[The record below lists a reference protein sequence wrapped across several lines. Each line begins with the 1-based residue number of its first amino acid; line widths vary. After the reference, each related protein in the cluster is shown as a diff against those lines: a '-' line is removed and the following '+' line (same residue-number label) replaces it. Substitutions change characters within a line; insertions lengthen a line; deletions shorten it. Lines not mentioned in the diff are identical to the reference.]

1 MSALLQWL
9 IVGLIV
15 GWSLQVALRR
25 LLPGVSRQ
33 LQSRLA
39 RLLAMTGAARLAA
52 RLQVVAPAAAACD
65 SGCSGCDTGCSKVA
79 VPVTPVA
86 QPVQWRSP
94 PSSGA
99 CH

>member
-39 RLLAMTGAARLAA
+39 RLLTAAGAQRLAA
-52 RLQVVAPAAAACD
+52 RLPVAPVAAACD

-79 VPVTPVA
+79 VPVPAAAA

>member
-25 LLPGVSRQ
+25 LLPGASRQ

-39 RLLAMTGAARLAA
+39 RALALAGAPRLAA
-52 RLQVVAPAAAACD
+52 RLQAVAPVAAACD
-65 SGCSGCDTGCSKVA
+65 SGCSGCDTGCSKVVTSA
-79 VPVTPVA
+79 V

>member
-1 MSALLQWL
+1 MNAMLQWL
-9 IVGLIV
+9 VVALIV

-25 LLPGVSRQ
+25 LLPGVSRT

-39 RLLAMTGAARLAA
+39 AALRAIGAPALAA
-52 RLQVVAPAAAACD
+52 RVQAAPAVSSCS
-65 SGCSGCDTGCSKVA
+65 SGCSGCDTGCSKTTA
-79 VPVTPVA
+79 PA
-86 QPVQWRSP
+86 EQPARWRSP

>member
-1 MSALLQWL
+1 MSAVLQWL
-9 IVGLIV
+9 VVGLIV

-25 LLPGVSRQ
+25 LLPGAS
-33 LQSRLA
+33 A
-39 RLLAMTGAARLAA
+39 RLLARLSTLLAAAGASRLAQ
-52 RLQVVAPAAAACD
+52 RLQAATPAAPACD

-79 VPVTPVA
+79 LPATR
-86 QPVQWRSP
+86 PVQWRSP

>member
-9 IVGLIV
+9 IVAVIV
-15 GWSLQVALRR
+15 GWSLQLTLRR

-33 LQSRLA
+33 VQSRLA
-39 RLLAMTGAARLAA
+39 RLLAAAGAGRLAV
-52 RLQVVAPAAAACD
+52 RLQVSAPVTPACD
-65 SGCSGCDTGCSKVA
+65 SGCSGCDTACGKA
-79 VPVTPVA
+79 APVPEQPVA
-86 QPVQWRSP
+86 WRAP